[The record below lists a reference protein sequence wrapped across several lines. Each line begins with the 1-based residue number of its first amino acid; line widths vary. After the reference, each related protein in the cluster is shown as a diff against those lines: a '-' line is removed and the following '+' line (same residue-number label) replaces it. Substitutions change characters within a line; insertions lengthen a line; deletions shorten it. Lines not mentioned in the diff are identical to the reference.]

1 MTRHGSRTSP
11 RWCGQLSRT
20 PDPVAAFRSLDL
32 AARRSVIDALCVV
45 TLLRT
50 VPGRVGLDPDTVRI
64 DWRKSDTTP

>member
-1 MTRHGSRTSP
+1 
-11 RWCGQLSRT
+11 
-20 PDPVAAFRSLDL
+20 VAAVRSLDL